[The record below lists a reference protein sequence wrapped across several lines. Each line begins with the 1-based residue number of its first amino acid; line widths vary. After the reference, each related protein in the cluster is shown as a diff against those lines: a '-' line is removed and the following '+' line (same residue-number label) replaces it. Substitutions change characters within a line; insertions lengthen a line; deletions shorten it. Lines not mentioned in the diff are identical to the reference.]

1 MTIYSARMSTK
12 KTMNISFKKILF
24 FVFFVLSSFLSAQN
38 KTEIDTLRAFELSVP
53 PEIFEYQLENQNYL
67 SDINSSFFKKSF
79 LNDSSSAWLR
89 AKMMIGSFNN
99 QDEIFSDAAA
109 KMTAP
114 MFNDYLN
121 SQKLATLKA
130 ILGSVQAGAAAYF
143 AYRHIKKYGFLK

>member
-1 MTIYSARMSTK
+1 
-12 KTMNISFKKILF
+12 MNINFKKILF
-24 FVFFVLSSFLSAQN
+24 FIFFVLSSFLSAQN

-79 LNDSSSAWLR
+79 LNDSSSVWLC
-89 AKMMIGSFNN
+89 AKTMIGSFDN
-99 QDEIFSDAAA
+99 QDEIFSDAAS

-130 ILGSVQAGAAAYF
+130 ILGSVQVGAAAYF

>member
-1 MTIYSARMSTK
+1 MTIYSARILTK
-12 KTMNISFKKILF
+12 KTVNINFKKILF
-24 FVFFVLSSFLSAQN
+24 FIFFVLSSFLSAQN

-67 SDINSSFFKKSF
+67 SDINSGIFKKSF
-79 LNDSSSAWLR
+79 LNDTSSAWLR
-89 AKMMIGSFNN
+89 AKIMIENFSN
-99 QDEIFSDAAA
+99 QDDIFSDATA

-114 MFNDYLN
+114 MFNYYLD

-130 ILGSVQAGAAAYF
+130 ILGSVQVGAAAYL